1 MEFKIIFYYL
11 LGINL
16 VTFLLYGIDKW
27 KAKNGQWRIS
37 EANLLWLA
45 VIGGSI
51 GALLG
56 MKAWRHKT
64 MHKKFTIGLPVI
76 LILQIV
82 LICIFL
88 YL

>member
-56 MKAWRHKT
+56 M
-64 MHKKFTIGLPVI
+64 
-76 LILQIV
+76 
-82 LICIFL
+82 
-88 YL
+88 

>member
-1 MEFKIIFYYL
+1 MEFKIILFYL

>member
-1 MEFKIIFYYL
+1 MEFKIILFYL

-56 MKAWRHKT
+56 MKAWRPKT